1 MHCGCCGKK
10 LKRPAGKMS
19 AGDCED
25 QESPG
30 LNCGGKVLLE
40 QIWDLKGCRG
50 VQVHSDTSASVF
62 AGKSVFLPPKE
73 WVRVFL
79 PYKLHIEGGVTVVC
93 GLQRPGLV
101 AGLAVTKGGQLRLNI
116 WNSREEAVQLT
127 PKTTLVNVAGAEVSV
142 RHFGEK
148 KAKVGKRQKKKDAQ
162 AASLVN
168 VAADQAVKIQDNLQ
182 LDKGVRTEKEEEKRR
197 DAEVP
202 EGSAKG
208 AIPEDGESVN
218 LDADKLP
225 KMELLSSE
233 VIEQKIR
240 ELFPKVGDLS
250 SHPVNDKMRRLVVKK
265 EEVTWSPPTE
275 CGVRTQYT
283 IENVADRR
291 LVAKQLGEYVQRGYL
306 KEVSVADPVY
316 LSPLLPVRKPNGTF
330 RFTNDFRKLNSYFR
344 SIGTSQVDVW
354 RKLWE
359 LNPAWR
365 YFMEIDL
372 KDGFFGIPVDET
384 LSRLF
389 GFTYGTQRFI
399 WVRLPQG
406 WKWSSVLFGERIAE
420 ILKGLDNPQYSDNVL
435 VGAETPDV
443 LLEKA
448 IEVFRRFDE
457 FGVKVNFDK
466 VKWISTQISF
476 LGYEVEGGRMTL
488 KKYIQKKKEVIGEVR
503 TIHDLERVIGIISYA
518 RRVIRRTEEVLAPLR
533 ADLKAFKKGETSEEW
548 FQNLDCHVQD
558 AFQKAFENMEVLT
571 LPGGEPSSFELE
583 TDWSGGFAGY
593 MLFANLPNEEKAL
606 VDIGS
611 RANVQATSSYLGE
624 LEAIV
629 WACKKTKA
637 YRGSLPLVIRTDNHG
652 VMDKSRAGVLV
663 DDDVRSFRRWAWLIA
678 NEPGFQLE
686 FKPGVENC
694 GADLLSRPHVEKKRG
709 KESNVNGVSE
719 DAQGSLCTRMRETN
733 HLGIQK
739 LRGDAKTPRRMTQ
752 GAAGYDLSS
761 CECQTVSPW
770 GKALIRI
777 GIALRLPSGTYGRI
791 APRSGLALKHS
802 IAVGAG
808 VIDPDYSGE
817 VGVILFNHS
826 NQEFRVEKGDR
837 VAQLVLEEIRTP
849 EVVEILDMEETER
862 GGGGFGS
869 TGVCNSLSDGDKE
882 QIVWEEHLVAHW
894 GAWKV
899 YKALRRKGYRI
910 SMRIVK
916 KVIDMCEVCA
926 KFRGEY
932 PREGH
937 QPVMHSLKPGEIVYA
952 DVIGPLP
959 PVRGGAKYIHC
970 IVDSATR
977 IAKVDKMRT
986 ITSTRII
993 KSFEAWIEL
1002 RGDIG
1007 VLITDNAAYYSS
1019 EMMSNWCEDKGI
1031 VHKFN
1036 APYRHQSMGVVERFN
1051 RTLEDRLRKL
1061 MLAHGGSWADHLLI
1075 AEEAINE
1082 AVHSTTGFSPV
1093 ELWEGDENMRKKA
1106 KEKMDAERIKRNR
1119 KMRKFPAKFWIGQ
1132 YVLVRQYDPEK
1143 QGKFDPLWKGPFKIT
1158 NRVSNTMWGAREI
1171 TPGRKVGRK
1180 PIRVFHQDQL
1190 QPFEL

>member
-1 MHCGCCGKK
+1 
-10 LKRPAGKMS
+10 MS
-19 AGDCED
+19 AGHFKD

-50 VQVHSDTSASVF
+50 VQVHSDTSASIF

-116 WNSREEAVQLT
+116 WNSKEEAVQLT

-148 KAKVGKRQKKKDAQ
+148 EAKVGKRQRKRDVKNT
-162 AASLVN
+162 SLVN
-168 VAADQAVKIQDNLQ
+168 VATEQAGKIHDNLSP
-182 LDKGVRTEKEEEKRR
+182 DKGVRLEKVDERRR
-197 DAEVP
+197 DTQKP
-202 EGSAKG
+202 EGSARS
-208 AIPEDGESVN
+208 AMPVDGEGIN
-218 LDADKLP
+218 LEASELP
-225 KMELLSSE
+225 RMELLSSDI
-233 VIEQKIR
+233 IEQKIR
-240 ELFPKVGDLS
+240 EMFPKVGDLS
-250 SHPVNDKMRRLVVKK
+250 SHPVNDKMRRMVVKK

-275 CGVRTQYT
+275 CGVRTQYS

-344 SIGTSQVDVW
+344 SVGTSQVDVW

-359 LNPAWR
+359 LKPEWR
-365 YFMEIDL
+365 FFMEIDL
-372 KDGFFGIPVDET
+372 KDGFFGIPVDEE

-435 VGAETPDV
+435 VGAETPEI
-443 LLEKA
+443 LLGKA

-457 FGVKVNFDK
+457 FGVKVNYDK
-466 VKWISTQISF
+466 VKWVSTKISF
-476 LGYEVEGGRMTL
+476 LGYEVEGGKMTL
-488 KKYIQKKKEVIGEVR
+488 KGYIQRKREVIGEVR

-518 RRVIRRTEEVLAPLR
+518 RRVIRKTEEVLAPLR
-533 ADLKAFKKGETSEEW
+533 ADLKAFKKGETSTAW
-548 FQNLDCHVQD
+548 FRALDSHIQD
-558 AFQKAFENMEVLT
+558 AFEKAFENMEVLT
-571 LPGGEPSSFELE
+571 LPGGDPSSFELE
-583 TDWSGGFAGY
+583 TDWSGGFSGY
-593 MLFANLPNEEKAL
+593 MLFANLPNDEKAL

-624 LEAIV
+624 LETIV

-637 YRGSLPLVIRTDNHG
+637 YRGSLPLTIRTDSHG
-652 VMDKSRAGVLV
+652 VMEKSRAGALN
-663 DDDVRSFRRWAWLIA
+663 DDDVRSFRRWAWLMA
-678 NEPGFQLE
+678 NEPGFELE
-686 FKPGVENC
+686 FKPGAENC
-694 GADLLSRPHVEKKRG
+694 GADLLSRPHVEKKSDR
-709 KESNVNGVSE
+709 KFKVNGLSD
-719 DAQGSLCTRMRETN
+719 DAQGSLCTRMWETD
-733 HLGIQK
+733 HLGIRRLK
-739 LRGDAKTPRRMTQ
+739 EEAKIPKRMTE

-761 CECQTVSPW
+761 CERTVVPPW
-770 GKALIRI
+770 GKALIRT
-777 GIALRLPSGTYGRI
+777 GIALRLPNGTYGRI

-808 VIDPDYSGE
+808 VIDQDYSGE

-826 NQEFRVEKGDR
+826 GQDFTVNKGDR
-837 VAQLVLEEIRTP
+837 IAQLILEEIKTP
-849 EVVEILDMEETER
+849 EVVELFSMEDTER
-862 GGGGFGS
+862 GMAGFGS
-869 TGVCNSLSDGDKE
+869 TGTCNSLSTAE
-882 QIVWEEHLVAHW
+882 MEEIVWEEHLVAHW

-910 SMRIVK
+910 PMRIVK
-916 KVIDMCEVCA
+916 KITDMCEVCA
-926 KFRGEY
+926 KFRGEV
-932 PREGH
+932 PRDGH
-937 QPVMHSLKPGEIVYA
+937 QPAMHSLQPGGVVYA

-977 IAKVDKMRT
+977 ILKVDKLKVVN
-986 ITSTRII
+986 SARII
-993 KSFEAWIEL
+993 KSFESWIKL
-1002 RGDIG
+1002 RGRIG
-1007 VLITDNAAYYSS
+1007 TVVTDNAAYYSS
-1019 EMMSNWCEDKGI
+1019 EMMNSWCKDNGI
-1031 VHKFN
+1031 EHKFN
-1036 APYRHQSMGVVERFN
+1036 APYRHQSMGIVERYN

-1061 MLAHGGSWADHLLI
+1061 MLAHGGSWADHLEH
-1075 AEEAINE
+1075 AEKSINE
-1082 AVHSTTGFSPV
+1082 SVHQIMGFSPN
-1093 ELWEGDENMRKKA
+1093 ELWEGGEDIRKKA
-1106 KEKMDAERIKRNR
+1106 KEKLDAERDRRN
-1119 KMRKFPAKFWIGQ
+1119 KSIRKFPAKFWVGKN
-1132 YVLVRQYDPEK
+1132 VLVRQYDPNK
-1143 QGKFDPLWKGPFKIT
+1143 QGKLDPLWKGPYKIT
-1158 NRVSNTMWGAREI
+1158 EKISNTMWRARKYSSG
-1171 TPGRKVGRK
+1171 PKVGRK
-1180 PIRVFHQDQL
+1180 PTEVFHQDQM